1 MAKPDIFNELNN
13 LLQSPGESH
22 QRPDVTS
29 AKRPKNN
36 SMAVAGLPTKSSK
49 VAPLSPMTRN
59 RDHPERVALNRFL
72 HIPPGTLL
80 RIASVE

>member
-22 QRPDVTS
+22 QRPDV
-29 AKRPKNN
+29 ANAIRPKNN
-36 SMAVAGLPTKSSK
+36 GTAVAGLPTKSSK

-59 RDHPERVALNRFL
+59 RDHPERVALNSFL

-80 RIASVE
+80 RIGSVE